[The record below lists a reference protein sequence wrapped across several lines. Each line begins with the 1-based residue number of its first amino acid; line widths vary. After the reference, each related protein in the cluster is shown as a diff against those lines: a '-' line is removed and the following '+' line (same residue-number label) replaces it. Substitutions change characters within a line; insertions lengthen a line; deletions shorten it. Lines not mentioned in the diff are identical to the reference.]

1 MSTKEETSIV
11 IVDDEPEILNILQ
24 SIFSNY
30 FKNIYT
36 ANNGK
41 SGLDLIVEK
50 KPDIV
55 LTDIRMPELSGVDM
69 VVKMRSAGINTPVVM
84 ISSSKDR
91 EHLLKAIK
99 LGVHDFVD
107 KPFKRA
113 DVENAVHRVLEMTV
127 RNNDLPKIMFLYGKD
142 SKEVKQQQKFVGLL
156 QAMSVQNDS

>member
-1 MSTKEETSIV
+1 MSSKEETSIL

-24 SIFSNY
+24 NIFSKY
-30 FKNIYT
+30 FNKVYT

-41 SGLDLIVEK
+41 AGFDLVIEK
-50 KPDIV
+50 MPDIV
-55 LTDIRMPELSGVDM
+55 LTDIRMPEVSGVDM
-69 VVKMRSAGINTPVVM
+69 VVKMRSEGLNTPIVM

-107 KPFKRA
+107 KPFKKA
-113 DVENAVHRVLEMTV
+113 DVENAVHRVLEMTI
-127 RNNDLPKIMFLYGKD
+127 RNNDLPKIMFLYGKE

-156 QAMSVQNDS
+156 QAMSVQSSS